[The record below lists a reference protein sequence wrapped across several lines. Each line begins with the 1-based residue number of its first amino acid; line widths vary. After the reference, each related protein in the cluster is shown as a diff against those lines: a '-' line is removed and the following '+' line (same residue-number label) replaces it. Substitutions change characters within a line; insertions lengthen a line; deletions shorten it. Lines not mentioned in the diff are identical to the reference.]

1 MKKRKFFAL
10 FLTLSIL
17 LCQTVFVLPVRA
29 DGIIMEE
36 NFNSRLATDSVQTGG
51 NIFSI
56 QSGSNANSKLEYA
69 SVGENNMALKLT
81 VPKEETSAVGVSFRW
96 TKVESGTVSVSF
108 DFWSGNHSGYV
119 QKLLVQDYD
128 GRDITGGRSA
138 GDKLTDRD
146 DGTNTLVSSIGS
158 TPIHIEYILT
168 CSDTGVN
175 AYDVLVNGTPK
186 YTEQT
191 PKNVT
196 RTNVGRLAFRVI
208 GTPSGA
214 TSGSASGDGIYY
226 LDNIVVKTVETAATV
241 TQTVPVNGGS
251 AAEGSSTA
259 SVSFSSPLSSVSGE
273 SITVVKNGVTLA
285 DSAFT
290 AAIDTADNTQMN
302 LSFTDPFAE
311 GDRFCITVN
320 KSVAGLAEDYS
331 FEFIVIPQ
339 DAAFEGFEAQTAGS
353 APTGI
358 ADRSLSLEKNDGTVT
373 VEANPDSGHNAVKII
388 AKNQQDNKTTG
399 FICNLAS
406 ASWTTGI
413 AELSYDL
420 RIDNNSST
428 LQQIFG
434 DSDGNQTGVPCIY
447 QNGDNFYLRDAT
459 DTQLFTL
466 ADVTGKNARI
476 RFVVDMEAKEYQVF
490 INGVKKATGVYTRSN
505 VRRFTFRTRN
515 MAQQATNTNGTAEG
529 DGIYWIDN
537 ISYRHY
543 EKPFAVESCTIAA
556 GCELDVLDTPIQ
568 VTLSKAANPTTVT
581 KGNITLFKNGVQV
594 AEDLYELSCSADNR
608 VITITPDEGL
618 VYSASYR
625 IVMGTGIQSASAES
639 LPAWEVSFTTGEDPF
654 DGFRIEAFAGDNP
667 VGDINEVK
675 GQTITLRITLNPSL
689 SAGQYVFIGG
699 CKSGADELRSA
710 AASPSSE
717 HSGSSFDVPLAIPA
731 DIDASGYIV
740 GYLWTGTEELI
751 PLAPPATLLKNE

>member
-29 DGIIMEE
+29 EGIIMEE
-36 NFNSRLATDSVQTGG
+36 NFNSRLATDSVKVGG
-51 NIFSI
+51 RIASI
-56 QSGSNANSKLEYA
+56 KSGSNANSKLEYA

-81 VPKEETSAVGVSFRW
+81 VPKEETSEVGVSLYW
-96 TKVESGTVSVSF
+96 AKVESGTVSVSF
-108 DFWSGNHSGYV
+108 DFWSDNHSGYV
-119 QKLLVQDYD
+119 KMLRVQDNE
-128 GRDITGGRSA
+128 GRNITGGRSTR
-138 GDKLTDRD
+138 DKLADRE
-146 DGTNTLVSSIGS
+146 DGSKELVTSIGS

-168 CSDTGVN
+168 CSATGVN

-191 PKNVT
+191 PKDV
-196 RTNVGRLAFRVI
+196 RENVGRLGLLVV
-208 GTPSGA
+208 GTASGV
-214 TSGSASGDGIYY
+214 TSGSASGDGVYY
-226 LDNIVVKTVETAATV
+226 LDNVVVKTVETAVAV

-259 SVSFSSPLSSVSGE
+259 SVSFGSPLSSVSGE

-285 DSAFT
+285 GSAFT
-290 AAIDTADNTQMN
+290 AAVDTTDNKQMN
-302 LSFTDPFAE
+302 LSFADPFAE

-331 FEFIVIPQ
+331 FEFVVIPQ
-339 DAAFEGFEAQTAGS
+339 GAAFEGFEAQTTGS

-358 ADRSLSLEKNDGTVT
+358 ADKSLTLEKNDGTVM

-434 DSDGNQTGVPCIY
+434 DNDGNQTGVPCIY
-447 QNGDNFYLRDAT
+447 QLGDNFYLNDAK
-459 DTQLFTL
+459 DTQLFAL
-466 ADVTGKNARI
+466 ADVTGKNARV

-490 INGVKKATGVYTRSN
+490 INGVKKATGVYTRNN

-515 MAQQATNTNGTAEG
+515 MAEQTTNTNGSASG
-529 DGIYWIDN
+529 DGVYWIDN

-543 EKPFAVESCTIAA
+543 EKPFVVESCTIAA
-556 GCELDVLDTPIQ
+556 GCELDALDTPIQ
-568 VTLSKAANPTTVT
+568 VTLAKAANPTTVT

-594 AEDLYELSCSADNR
+594 AEDLYELSRSADNR

-625 IVMGTGIQSASAES
+625 IVMGTGIQSASSES

-667 VGDINEVK
+667 VGDISEVK

-689 SAGQYVFIGG
+689 SAGQYVFIGV
-699 CKSGADELRSA
+699 CKSGAGTLKSA

-740 GYLWTGTEELI
+740 GYLWTSTEELI
-751 PLAPPATLLKNE
+751 PLVPPATLLKNE

>member
-81 VPKEETSAVGVSFRW
+81 VPKEETSEVGVSLGW

-119 QKLLVQDYD
+119 KKLLIQDGD

-138 GDKLTDRD
+138 GDKLTDRA
-146 DGTNTLVSSIGS
+146 DGTKTLVSSIGS

-175 AYDVLVNGTPK
+175 AYDVLVNGTPT

-191 PKNVT
+191 PNNAT
-196 RTNVGRLAFRVI
+196 RTNVGRLAFRVV
-208 GTPSGA
+208 GTATGV

-226 LDNIVVKTVETAATV
+226 LDNIVVKTVETAASV

-285 DSAFT
+285 GSAFT
-290 AAIDTADNTQMN
+290 AAVDAADNTKMN
-302 LSFTDPFAE
+302 LSFADPFAE

-339 DAAFEGFEAQTAGS
+339 DAAFEGFEAQTTGS
-353 APTGI
+353 APTRI

-388 AKNQQDNKTTG
+388 TKNQQDNKTTG

-490 INGVKKATGVYTRSN
+490 INGVKKATGVYTRNN
-505 VRRFTFRTRN
+505 VKRFTFRTRN
-515 MAQQATNTNGTAEG
+515 MAQQATNTNGSASG

-568 VTLSKAANPTTVT
+568 VTLAKAANPTTVT
-581 KGNITLFKNGVQV
+581 KGNITLFKNGVKV
-594 AEDLYELSCSADNR
+594 DEDLFELSCSADNR

-625 IVMGTGIQSASAES
+625 IVMGTGIQSASSES

-689 SAGQYVFIGG
+689 SAEQYVFIGG
-699 CKSGADELRSA
+699 CKSGTGTLKSA
-710 AASPSSE
+710 AVSPSSE